1 MELSRG
7 HGTQSHRNS
16 FFFFCQRQLENEW
29 TPQDEFNFFECS
41 SAPSNRKL
49 HYEAMIFSLFPNEQM
64 RIKTFVLK
72 LLEWES
78 FWTSAWRWLQ
88 QQRHSATD
96 SFRGLVQTALL
107 HSLRTDLLL
116 CTSFATQASRSSVQ
130 PQVGILT
137 FPAMRMWR
145 LSNSCSSIKCF
156 NLVQY
161 MSRFE

>member
-1 MELSRG
+1 MA
-7 HGTQSHRNS
+7 HRATEAAFF

-29 TPQDEFNFFECS
+29 TPQDEFNFCECS
-41 SAPSNRKL
+41 LVPSNRKL
-49 HYEAMIFSLFPNEQM
+49 HYEAMIFSIFSNEQM
-64 RIKTFVLK
+64 RIKTFVPK

-78 FWTSAWRWLQ
+78 WGRRRLQ

-107 HSLRTDLLL
+107 LSLRTDLLL

-145 LSNSCSSIKCF
+145 LSNSFSSIKCF